1 MLCRLSALTS
11 NEKDLI
17 MIAII
22 QRILNASVI
31 ADGLPSGKAEKGLL
45 VLLGV
50 VDGDGE
56 EQAELL
62 AKKTANLR
70 IFCDENDKMNLSL
83 LDIGG
88 DALVVS
94 NFTLAA
100 DVRKGNRPS
109 FTGAAAPEIA
119 NQLYEFYCKK
129 LKEQGVNSVETGK
142 FGADMQISMTADGP
156 VTITLDTDI
165 WMK

>member
-1 MLCRLSALTS
+1 
-11 NEKDLI
+11 

-22 QRILNASVI
+22 QRVLNARVT
-31 ADGLPSGKAEKGLL
+31 ADGFLSGRADKGLL
-45 VLLGV
+45 ILLGV

-83 LDIGG
+83 LDIDG

-109 FTGAAAPEIA
+109 FTSAAAPDTAE
-119 NQLYEFYCKK
+119 QLYELYCRK
-129 LKEQGVNSVETGK
+129 LKENGVKSVETGK
-142 FGADMQISMTADGP
+142 FGADMQITMTADGP